1 MTQRMWVLFGALILA
16 AMPMVWL
23 SADPN
28 AGEILLRLTQPNAV
42 RNQAARPSRG
52 AVERSASIGKLSLL
66 SPSL

>member
-1 MTQRMWVLFGALILA
+1 MTRRMWVLFGVLILA

-42 RNQAARPSRG
+42 RDQAARPSHG
-52 AVERSASIGKLSLL
+52 AIERTVSIGTVAAASLL
-66 SPSL
+66 

>member
-1 MTQRMWVLFGALILA
+1 MTRRMWVLFGALILA
-16 AMPMVWL
+16 ALPVVWL

-42 RNQAARPSRG
+42 RDQAARPSQG
-52 AVERSASIGKLSLL
+52 AIERTASIGKRL